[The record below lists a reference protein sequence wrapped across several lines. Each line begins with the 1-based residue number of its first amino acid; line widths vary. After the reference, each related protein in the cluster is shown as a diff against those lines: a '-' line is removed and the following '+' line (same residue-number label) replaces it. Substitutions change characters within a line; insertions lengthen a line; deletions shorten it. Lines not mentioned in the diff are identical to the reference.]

1 MLSTQVTITHARPLP
16 LPDDSRHASD
26 RPQPAPAAPPDHCVV
41 ADVASCSWLRAAR
54 QAVPAAAPVP
64 PARRTWGGF
73 LAAAWRALCV
83 WLCGSAEYHRDA
95 DTAGHTLRV
104 CLRVTVGLLGRRP
117 DLNDY
122 RPWGAALAPGE
133 LVPAACV
140 VLRRDWLGRPVE
152 YVLIYYVV
160 RYW

>member
-1 MLSTQVTITHARPLP
+1 MPSTQVTITHARPLP
-16 LPDDSRHASD
+16 LPDDR
-26 RPQPAPAAPPDHCVV
+26 RQPAAAADAVPPDHCVV
-41 ADVASCSWLRAAR
+41 ADAASCSWLRAAR
-54 QAVPAAAPVP
+54 LAAQEAAPEP
-64 PARRTWGGF
+64 APARRTWGGL
-73 LAAAWRALCV
+73 LAASWRALRV

-95 DTAGHTLRV
+95 DAAGHTLRV
-104 CLRVTVGLLGRRP
+104 CLRVTVGVLGRRP

-140 VLRRDWLGRPVE
+140 VLRRGWLGRPVE